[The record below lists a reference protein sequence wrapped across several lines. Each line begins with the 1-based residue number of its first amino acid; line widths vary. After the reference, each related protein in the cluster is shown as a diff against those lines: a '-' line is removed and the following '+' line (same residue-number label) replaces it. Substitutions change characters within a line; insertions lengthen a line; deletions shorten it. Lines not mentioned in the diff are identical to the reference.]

1 MIDLFKIGSIVK
13 EMDQSAPQIYETRE
27 IKSSTKERK
36 NKKKKNK
43 KKFSTYQDEIFTFS
57 FELLKMPKRNNE
69 GGRTRIE
76 KLNQN

>member
-1 MIDLFKIGSIVK
+1 
-13 EMDQSAPQIYETRE
+13 MDQSAPEIYETRE

-36 NKKKKNK
+36 NKKKNK
-43 KKFSTYQDEIFTFS
+43 KKCSTYQDEIFTFS